1 MSLVDQ
7 DRAAFP
13 GGQGKRLS
21 NGKVVQPVAVVGE
34 DGLAADGGAASSAIG
49 AATVDTV
56 NVLIA
61 GGLVAAANTSR
72 DVLIL
77 SVPSTHTD
85 PVWFSLDATPAVG
98 KGLEVLPGGYL
109 MVGRR
114 AALAWFGAVYAISA
128 AAVAVGRTEV
138 NRA

>member
-1 MSLVDQ
+1 MLVDQ

-13 GGQGKRLS
+13 GGQGKRLTT
-21 NGKVVQPVAVVGE
+21 GKVVQPVAIVGE
-34 DGLAADGGAASSAIG
+34 DGLVADGGAVAGAIG
-49 AATVDTV
+49 SATTDTV
-56 NVLIA
+56 NVLVA
-61 GGLVAAANTSR
+61 GGLVAAANASR

-85 PVWFSLDATPAVG
+85 PVWFSLDAAPAVG
-98 KGLEVLPGGYL
+98 KGLEVLPGGFL

-114 AALAWFGAVYAISA
+114 AALAWFGVVYAISA
-128 AAVAVGRTEV
+128 TAVALGRTEV